1 MNSRTVYAVRLLK
14 RIPFTKSSQPVAVA
28 PGAGKTVSVNIGPAP
43 GKLLLT
49 ITPAGFEEFFEE
61 VGAMS
66 VEQQEIP
73 KVIAIG
79 KKYGLEFLPPPGA

>member
-1 MNSRTVYAVRLLK
+1 M
-14 RIPFTKSSQPVAVA
+14 KSSQPVAVA
-28 PGAGKTVSVNIGPAP
+28 PGAGKTVSVNIGSAP

-49 ITPAGFEEFFEE
+49 VTPAGFEEFFEE

-73 KVIAIG
+73 KVMAIG
-79 KKYGLEFLPPPGA
+79 KKYGLEFLPPPNS